1 MKTIELFYK
10 NTAKNKLIQSGDKII
25 IAVSGGADSISL
37 AHLLWRLSK
46 KINIFLTIVHFD
58 HGLRLEAVKEKK
70 LVNLLSNAMQ
80 IPFYFQKLS
89 VKKYAKKCKISIE
102 TAGRDLRYA
111 ALEQI
116 AKEKKF
122 NKIATAHNANDNA
135 ETVLMWLLRGGGNFS
150 GIPQRRLINKN
161 LEIIRPLLPIKRK
174 LIDEYIKEQQL
185 SFCTDKSNFSDEFT
199 RNKIRHAII
208 PHIEKINNKAIE
220 HIFEISRIQSLE
232 DDYMNEICAKLIAQS
247 VKKSKNS
254 VILDLNRFLGYNAAL
269 RYRILKEAL
278 PEKKNSYQINFLM
291 EKILSFDK
299 SPHQLS
305 NDWVFKLNDKKAVFK
320 RK

>member
-10 NTAKNKLIQSGDKII
+10 NIIENKLVQNGDKII

-37 AHLLWRLSK
+37 AHLFWRLSK
-46 KINIFLTIVHFD
+46 KINISLMIVHFD
-58 HGLRLEAVKEKK
+58 HSLRLDAKKEKK
-70 LVNLLSNAMQ
+70 LVKSLSNKMQ
-80 IPFYFQKLS
+80 ISFYFQKLP
-89 VKKYAKKCKISIE
+89 VKTYAKTRKISIE
-102 TAGRDLRYA
+102 TAGRELRYA

-116 AKEKKF
+116 AKEKRF

-135 ETVLMWLLRGGGNFS
+135 ETVLMWLLRGSGNFS
-150 GIPQRRLINKN
+150 GIPQRRLINKK
-161 LEIIRPLLPIKRK
+161 LQIIRPMLSIKRK
-174 LIDEYIKEQQL
+174 LIDEYIKEQKL
-185 SFCTDKSNFSDEFT
+185 PFCTDKSNLSDEFT
-199 RNKIRHAII
+199 RNKIRHNLI
-208 PHIEKINNKAIE
+208 PQIEKINNKAIE

-232 DDYMNEICAKLIAQS
+232 DDYMNEICAKLSALS
-247 VKKSKNS
+247 VKKSKNR

-299 SPHQLS
+299 SPYQLS
-305 NDWVFKLNDKKAVFK
+305 NDWFFKLNNKKAVFK
-320 RK
+320 KK